1 MIKRGVA
8 AESERHD
15 GGGGVIKLYIYQ
27 RPCGGIG
34 GRDIEMG
41 GLCMGAEVRHDTKNI
56 EWYYSESS
64 FCQYRGT
71 NSECTY

>member
-41 GLCMGAEVRHDTKNI
+41 GLCMERKYAMIQRT
-56 EWYYSESS
+56 
-64 FCQYRGT
+64 
-71 NSECTY
+71 